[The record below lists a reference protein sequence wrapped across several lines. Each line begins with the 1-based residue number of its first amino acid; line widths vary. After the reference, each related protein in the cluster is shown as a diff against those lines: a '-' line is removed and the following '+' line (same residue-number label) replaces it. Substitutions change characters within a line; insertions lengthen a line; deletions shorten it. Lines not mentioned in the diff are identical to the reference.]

1 MFMLV
6 CAVGIVG
13 WGIGT
18 GAMPLPGKLGKLLG
32 RRFTLGNEEEG
43 EWEEEEDEEDEE
55 EEVEIEIE

>member
-18 GAMPLPGKLGKLLG
+18 GALPLPGKLGKLLG
-32 RRFTLGNEEEG
+32 KQWASGSEDG
-43 EWEEEEDEEDEE
+43 EWEEEEEDEDEE
-55 EEVEIEIE
+55 EEVGLE

>member
-1 MFMLV
+1 MLV

-32 RRFTLGNEEEG
+32 RRFTGIDDGEEDG
-43 EWEEEEDEEDEE
+43 EWVEEDEDGEDE
-55 EEVEIEIE
+55 VELD